1 MGGGEVEEIRGRG
14 PFTSFGGSAG
24 GRMGKDGNGVARLR
38 SLRAGAGPEVACVG
52 VCRELEVA
60 TAAAATGFGG
70 RDGCPDRLPTA
81 DGVEAPSSCLNFAS
95 IRAILASVLR
105 GEKKA
110 AQPFVV

>member
-1 MGGGEVEEIRGRG
+1 MEEIRGRG
-14 PFTSFGGSAG
+14 PFFTSFGGSAD